1 MEENEKVDRITLA
14 DAVVVPVWRMVW
26 AAEPSRLIDVRMTYE
41 DLNIICDCIKDVAEE
56 VRKERNNDE

>member
-41 DLNIICDCIKDVAEE
+41 DLNIICDCINDIAEE